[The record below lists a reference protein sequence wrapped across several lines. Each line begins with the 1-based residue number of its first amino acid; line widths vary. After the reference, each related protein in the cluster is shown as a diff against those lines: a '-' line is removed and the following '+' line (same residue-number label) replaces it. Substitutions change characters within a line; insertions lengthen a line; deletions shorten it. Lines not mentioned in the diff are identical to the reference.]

1 MTGWLPPL
9 PLLGEGG
16 WGGEGRLR
24 VFPFGVKTPTGKTR
38 TSGTPPPP
46 LNPEHSGIKR
56 TPRMFGV
63 EGVFFGVR
71 LVPFGLKTLIPS
83 FSPKGFIPLAEG
95 FNPVLFGYVIKFSFL
110 NR

>member
-1 MTGWLPPL
+1 
-9 PLLGEGG
+9 
-16 WGGEGRLR
+16 
-24 VFPFGVKTPTGKTR
+24 
-38 TSGTPPPP
+38 
-46 LNPEHSGIKR
+46 
-56 TPRMFGV
+56 MFGV